1 MESPTGNA
9 GEAAVER
16 LAGLTQAVLVV
27 LAAFLVAAAVVAPTS
42 TWLVDAGLLA
52 EGSLALNVARTV
64 LQFVGF
70 VVAIVGFLAITD
82 TWEVLHTRRPTGRTL
97 LLAGGTTLALLVMQF
112 GAGFLFQAAGVSFGE
127 NQVITQ
133 GKRAPVYFLYM
144 IPVSLLLVGPI
155 EELLFRGVAQGV
167 LRKGFGVRAGIVLAS
182 GLFGLVHWVA
192 VSGGPL
198 EKLAYVTIAA
208 VLGIVLGVLYERTE
222 TLVAPALAHG
232 VYNSTLFL
240 IQYAG
245 ATGAV

>member
-1 MESPTGNA
+1 MESTTGNA
-9 GEAAVER
+9 RGATAER
-16 LAGLTQAVLVV
+16 LAGLAQAVLVV
-27 LAAFLVAAAVVAPTS
+27 FAAFLVAAAVVAPTS
-42 TWLVDAGLLA
+42 AWLVDAGVLA
-52 EGSLALNVARTV
+52 QESLALNVAQTV

-82 TWEVLHTRRPTGRTL
+82 TWDTLHTRRPTAKTF
-97 LLAGGTTLALLVMQF
+97 LLAAAALVVLLVMQF
-112 GAGFLFQAAGVSFGE
+112 GAGYLFQALGISFGE

-133 GKRAPVYFLYM
+133 GKEAPVYFLYM

-182 GLFGLVHWVA
+182 ALFGLVHWVA
-192 VSGGPL
+192 LSGGPM

-208 VLGIVLGVLYERTE
+208 ILGIVLGVLYERTE

-232 VYNSTLFL
+232 VYNSALFL
-240 IQYAG
+240 IQYVS
-245 ATGAV
+245 ATGTV

>member
-1 MESPTGNA
+1 MESTTGNA
-9 GEAAVER
+9 RGAMADR
-16 LAGLTQAVLVV
+16 FAGLVQAVLVV
-27 LAAFLVAAAVVAPTS
+27 LSAFLVAAAVVAPTS
-42 TWLVDAGLLA
+42 AWLVDVGLLA
-52 EGSLALNVARTV
+52 QESLALNVARTV

-82 TWEVLHTRRPTGRTL
+82 TWDTLHLRRPTVRTL
-97 LLAGGTTLALLVMQF
+97 LLSGAALVALLTMQF

-133 GKRAPVYFLYM
+133 GKEAPVYFLYM

-167 LRKGFGVRAGIVLAS
+167 LRRGFGVRAGIVLAS

-192 VSGGPL
+192 VSGGPM
-198 EKLAYVTIAA
+198 EKFAYVFIAA

-232 VYNSTLFL
+232 VYNSVLFL
-240 IQYAG
+240 IQYLG

>member
-1 MESPTGNA
+1 MESPTGNTR
-9 GEAAVER
+9 EAAISR

-27 LAAFLVAAAVVAPTS
+27 FAAFLVAAAVVAPTS
-42 TWLVDAGLLA
+42 AWLVDVGMLA
-52 EGSLALNVARTV
+52 AGSLALNVTRTV

-70 VVAIVGFLAITD
+70 VVAIVGFLALTD
-82 TWEVLHTRRPTGRTL
+82 TWGVLHTRRPTGRAL
-97 LLAGGTTLALLVMQF
+97 LLAGGAVVALLAMQF
-112 GAGFLFQAAGVSFGE
+112 GAGFLFQALGVSFGE

-133 GKRAPVYFLYM
+133 GREAPVYFLYM

-155 EELLFRGVAQGV
+155 EELLFRGVVQGV
-167 LRKGFGVRAGIVLAS
+167 LRKGFGVRWGIVLAS
-182 GLFGLVHWVA
+182 ALFGLVHWVA

-222 TLVAPALAHG
+222 TIVAPALAHG
-232 VYNSTLFL
+232 VYNSVLFV

-245 ATGAV
+245 ATGTV

>member
-1 MESPTGNA
+1 VL
-9 GEAAVER
+9 AVF
-16 LAGLTQAVLVV
+16 
-27 LAAFLVAAAVVAPTS
+27 AAFLVAAAVVAPTS
-42 TWLVDAGLLA
+42 AWLVDAGMLA
-52 EGSLALNVARTV
+52 AGSLALNVTQTV

-70 VVAIVGFLAITD
+70 VVAIVGFLALTD

-97 LLAGGTTLALLVMQF
+97 LLAGGAIVALLAMQF
-112 GAGFLFQAAGVSFGE
+112 GAGFLLQAMGVSFGE

-133 GKRAPVYFLYM
+133 GREAPVYFLYM

-167 LRKGFGVRAGIVLAS
+167 LRRGFGVRGGIVLAS
-182 GLFGLVHWVA
+182 ALFGLVHWVA

-208 VLGIVLGVLYERTE
+208 VLGIVLGVLYEHTE
-222 TLVAPALAHG
+222 TIVAPALAHG
-232 VYNSTLFL
+232 VYNSVLFV

-245 ATGAV
+245 ATGTV

>member
-1 MESPTGNA
+1 MESTTGNTRGLTA
-9 GEAAVER
+9 ER
-16 LAGLTQAVLVV
+16 VAGLGQAVLVV
-27 LAAFLVAAAVVAPTS
+27 FAAFLVAAAVVSPTS
-42 TWLVDAGLLA
+42 AWLVDAGVLA
-52 EGSLALNVARTV
+52 QESLALSVTQTV

-82 TWEVLHTRRPTGRTL
+82 TWDVLHTRRPTVRTL
-97 LLAGGTTLALLVMQF
+97 LLSGAALLVLLVMQF
-112 GAGFLFQAAGVSFGE
+112 GAGFVFQAAGVSFGE

-133 GKRAPVYFLYM
+133 GKEAPVYFLYM

-167 LRKGFGVRAGIVLAS
+167 LRKGFGVRAGIVLSSA
-182 GLFGLVHWVA
+182 LFGLVHWVA
-192 VSGGPL
+192 VSGGPA

-240 IQYAG
+240 IQYVS
-245 ATGAV
+245 ATGGV